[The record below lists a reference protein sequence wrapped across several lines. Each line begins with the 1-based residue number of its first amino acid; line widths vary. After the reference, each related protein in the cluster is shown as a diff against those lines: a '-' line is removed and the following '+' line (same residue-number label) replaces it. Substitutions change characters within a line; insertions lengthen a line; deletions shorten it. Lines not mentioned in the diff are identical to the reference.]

1 MVAVRARVA
10 GLVLNFLANAVL
22 LYGLAGYTADGSRT
36 PALVLG
42 STATLLL
49 LFFLSRPA
57 R

>member
-1 MVAVRARVA
+1 MRARVA